1 MELAKALD
9 VRPGVTAII
18 GGGGKTTLM
27 ECLAEELSAQAHVI
41 VCTTTHIYPEQNMPC
56 LVSTSEAEIAAELAR
71 TRCVCVGSASE
82 SGKYSA
88 PELPFRTLCALASYV
103 IVEADGSKRLPLKA
117 HASHEPVIP
126 EEAQRVIMVIGI
138 DGVGKTIRETCHR
151 SALYAQLA
159 GVDEETVVTPQLAAR
174 VVNAEGYGDRVYIN
188 KVESAADYEAAQAMA
203 NEFSCPVIA
212 GSLHQGVYVCLS
224 LIHI

>member
-1 MELAKALD
+1 M
-9 VRPGVTAII
+9 P
-18 GGGGKTTLM
+18 
-27 ECLAEELSAQAHVI
+27 SA
-41 VCTTTHIYPEQNMPC
+41 C
-56 LVSTSEAEIAAELAR
+56 
-71 TRCVCVGSASE
+71 
-82 SGKYSA
+82 
-88 PELPFRTLCALASYV
+88 
-103 IVEADGSKRLPLKA
+103 PLKA

-151 SALYAQLA
+151 SALYAQFA

-212 GSLHQGVYVCLS
+212 GSLHQGVYVCL
-224 LIHI
+224 H

>member
-1 MELAKALD
+1 MKLQKALEIQ
-9 VRPGVTAII
+9 PGVTAII

-27 ECLAEELSAQAHVI
+27 ECLAEELSAQARVI

-56 LVSTSEAEIAAELAR
+56 LVSPSEAEVEAELAR
-71 TRCVCVGSASE
+71 THCVCVGSASE
-82 SGKYSA
+82 SGKFSA
-88 PELPFRTLCALASYV
+88 PELTFRTLCALADYV
-103 IVEADGSKRLPLKA
+103 FVEADGSKRLPLKA

-138 DGVGKTIRETCHR
+138 DGVGKTIRETCRR

-212 GSLHQGVYVCLS
+212 GSLHQGVYVCL
-224 LIHI
+224 H

>member
-27 ECLAEELSAQAHVI
+27 ECLAEELSAQARVI

-88 PELPFRTLCALASYV
+88 PELPFCTLCALASYV

-138 DGVGKTIRETCHR
+138 DGVGKTIRETCRR

-212 GSLHQGVYVCLS
+212 GSLHQGVYVCL
-224 LIHI
+224 H

>member
-27 ECLAEELSAQAHVI
+27 ECLAEELSAQARVI

-71 TRCVCVGSASE
+71 TRCVCVGSVSE

-88 PELPFRTLCALASYV
+88 PELPFRTLCALADYV

-212 GSLHQGVYVCLS
+212 GSLHQGVYVCL
-224 LIHI
+224 H

>member
-1 MELAKALD
+1 
-9 VRPGVTAII
+9 
-18 GGGGKTTLM
+18 
-27 ECLAEELSAQAHVI
+27 
-41 VCTTTHIYPEQNMPC
+41 MPC

-88 PELPFRTLCALASYV
+88 PELPFCTLCALASYV

-138 DGVGKTIRETCHR
+138 DGVGKTIREICHR

-159 GVDEETVVTPQLAAR
+159 GVDEEAVVTPQLAAR
-174 VVNAEGYGDRVYIN
+174 IVNAEGYGDRVYIN

-212 GSLHQGVYVCLS
+212 GSLHQGVYVCL
-224 LIHI
+224 H

>member
-1 MELAKALD
+1 M
-9 VRPGVTAII
+9 
-18 GGGGKTTLM
+18 
-27 ECLAEELSAQAHVI
+27 
-41 VCTTTHIYPEQNMPC
+41 NMQGIFI
-56 LVSTSEAEIAAELAR
+56 SFE
-71 TRCVCVGSASE
+71 
-82 SGKYSA
+82 
-88 PELPFRTLCALASYV
+88 
-103 IVEADGSKRLPLKA
+103 
-117 HASHEPVIP
+117 
-126 EEAQRVIMVIGI
+126 GI

-212 GSLHQGVYVCLS
+212 GSLHQGVYVCL
-224 LIHI
+224 H

>member
-1 MELAKALD
+1 M
-9 VRPGVTAII
+9 
-18 GGGGKTTLM
+18 
-27 ECLAEELSAQAHVI
+27 
-41 VCTTTHIYPEQNMPC
+41 
-56 LVSTSEAEIAAELAR
+56 
-71 TRCVCVGSASE
+71 
-82 SGKYSA
+82 
-88 PELPFRTLCALASYV
+88 
-103 IVEADGSKRLPLKA
+103 
-117 HASHEPVIP
+117 IP

-174 VVNAEGYGDRVYIN
+174 VINAEGYGDRVYIN

-212 GSLHQGVYVCLS
+212 GSLHQGVYVCL
-224 LIHI
+224 H